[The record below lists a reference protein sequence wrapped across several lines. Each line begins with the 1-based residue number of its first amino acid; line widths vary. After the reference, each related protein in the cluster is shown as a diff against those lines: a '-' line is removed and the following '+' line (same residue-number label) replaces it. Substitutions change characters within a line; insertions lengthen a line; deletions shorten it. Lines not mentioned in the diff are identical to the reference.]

1 MNLWYLSANIN
12 IGVIYFILFKN
23 LSVKIDKS
31 NTKVCLRCYN
41 ELCDKRGGGGTTSN
55 VDDIDSIPTMSDYL
69 IITCRNTYI
78 NDHMTSDKISMS
90 LQWI

>member
-1 MNLWYLSANIN
+1 MSC
-12 IGVIYFILFKN
+12 VIK
-23 LSVKIDKS
+23 
-31 NTKVCLRCYN
+31 
-41 ELCDKRGGGGTTSN
+41 EEGGGTTSN

>member
-1 MNLWYLSANIN
+1 MSC
-12 IGVIYFILFKN
+12 VIK
-23 LSVKIDKS
+23 
-31 NTKVCLRCYN
+31 
-41 ELCDKRGGGGTTSN
+41 EEGGGTTSN

-90 LQWI
+90 LQWIQKGHAKQFKDADSESSYEDNTDKPSQIYF